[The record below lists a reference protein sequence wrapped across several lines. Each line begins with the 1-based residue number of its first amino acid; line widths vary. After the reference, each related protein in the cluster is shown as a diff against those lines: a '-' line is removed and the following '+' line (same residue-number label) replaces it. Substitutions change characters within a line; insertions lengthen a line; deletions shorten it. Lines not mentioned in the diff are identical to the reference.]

1 AHAVNAGIKPELT
14 RTSGEIRDFYWIE
27 KDDPSEAADIML
39 RMITDRIP
47 ARFGYDPV
55 RDVQLLCPM
64 NRGECGTL
72 EMNRH
77 LQALLNPGEKP
88 QFQIGDRTFKEG
100 DKVMQ
105 IANNY
110 DKNVFNGDMGFLTSV
125 DLGKRAFRV
134 DFDGVSVE
142 YSFDDADQI
151 TLAYAVTVHKSQG
164 SEYPVVVMPLLSSHF
179 VMLQR
184 NLLYTGM
191 TRAKKLMILV
201 GSTKAVSMAVRNFV
215 REPRHSLLFTKLQ
228 TKVRLP

>member
-1 AHAVNAGIKPELT
+1 
-14 RTSGEIRDFYWIE
+14 
-27 KDDPSEAADIML
+27 
-39 RMITDRIP
+39 
-47 ARFGYDPV
+47 
-55 RDVQLLCPM
+55 M
-64 NRGECGTL
+64 NR
-72 EMNRH
+72 R
-77 LQALLNPGEKP
+77 LQELLNPGEKP
-88 QFQIGDRTFKEG
+88 QILIGDRMFKVG

-110 DKNVFNGDMGFLTSV
+110 DKNVFNGDMGFLTDI

-134 DFDGVSVE
+134 DFDGVGVE

-179 VMLQR
+179 MMLQR